1 MKKILYI
8 IPFVIALGCAT
19 SARTITFKTI
29 EAQYIAVKAA
39 LDGYNIWAARQEVAH
54 PEKAAKLLVLDGRVK
69 NAVDVYKAQA
79 KLTLVSLKTND
90 IPTTEL
96 NALAA
101 AVFGAVGAT
110 NGF

>member
-1 MKKILYI
+1 MKKLWII
-8 IPFVIALGCAT
+8 IPFVVALGCAT
-19 SARTITFKTI
+19 SARTATFKTI
-29 EAQYIAVKAA
+29 EAQYVAVKTA
-39 LDGYNIWAARQEVAH
+39 LDSYNIWAARQEIVA
-54 PEKAAKLLVLDGRVK
+54 PEKSAALLRLDGRVK

-79 KLTLVSLKTND
+79 KLTLVTLRTND
-90 IPTTEL
+90 VPTAEL